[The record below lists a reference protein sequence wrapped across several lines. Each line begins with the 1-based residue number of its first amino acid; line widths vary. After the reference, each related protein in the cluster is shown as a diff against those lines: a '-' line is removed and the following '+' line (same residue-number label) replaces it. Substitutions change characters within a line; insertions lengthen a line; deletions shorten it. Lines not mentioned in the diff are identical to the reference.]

1 MAFFRPAVSSIC
13 PCSDTCE
20 IHGREWLYSKGPAH
34 RNRIFCSTFAYEYG
48 RVCLSRVCL
57 GKHSVLAQKR
67 RSRTI
72 VYAHLPCVGVVCRQ
86 RFEEVVPG
94 RCSTAIRKHHSF
106 LSAFPSTMFVPSLSW

>member
-34 RNRIFCSTFAYEYG
+34 RNRIFCSTFSYG
-48 RVCLSRVCL
+48 RRVCLSRVCL

-72 VYAHLPCVGVVCRQ
+72 VYAHLPCVRVVRRQ

-94 RCSTAIRKHHSF
+94 RCRAVKKNAALF
-106 LSAFPSTMFVPSLSW
+106 